1 MKTLR
6 TSLLVL
12 VASAAAYGQKI
23 AVVADRLYTSGGDH
37 QGGKPGVV
45 LIEDGKVAG
54 IVEGSKAPD
63 GYQQMHAAYV
73 TPGLID
79 AKTTAGISGEYNIP
93 ADQDQDEATDPNTA
107 DVRAFDSF
115 NPSERLIEYINSYGV
130 TTIQVAPGL
139 SNPIAGQAAIFKT
152 RGEKSPGMTADQM
165 AVKQVSAL
173 VFDLGESPKAV
184 YGGRKKP
191 PATRMMT
198 AEIIRKAFND
208 AQAYTKKWDDWN
220 KSEKKDPTRQ
230 PAREPKAE
238 IFSRVLK
245 GEVPAIFNAYRE
257 DDIATAL
264 RIAKEFGI
272 KPMISSATEGYLLRD
287 VIKSSGAQ
295 VLAGPTLERISGL
308 ETMNATVENAALL
321 EDVGIPVALMT
332 GYESYV
338 PKNRVLLLEAGVAA
352 ANGLGF
358 DRALRSSTIDAA
370 RILGISDR
378 VGSLEKGKDADVVLY
393 DGDPFEYTSHV
404 TAVLVDGKVTYQH
417 KP

>member
-1 MKTLR
+1 MNMLR
-6 TSLLVL
+6 TSLVL
-12 VASAAAYGQKI
+12 VAFSMGAFGQKVAI
-23 AVVADRLYTSGGDH
+23 VADKLYTCGGDH
-37 QGGKPGVV
+37 REGKPGVV
-45 LIEDGKVAG
+45 LIEDGKIAG
-54 IVEGSKAPD
+54 VVEGSKPPE
-63 GYQQMHAAYV
+63 GYEEMRAAYV

-79 AKTTAGISGEYNIP
+79 AKTTAGISGEYNLP

-152 RGEKSPGMTADQM
+152 RGEKAPGMTAEQM

-173 VFDLGESPKAV
+173 VFDLGESPKAA
-184 YGGRKKP
+184 YGARKKP

-208 AQAYTKKWDDWN
+208 AQAYAKKWDDWN
-220 KSEKKDPTRQ
+220 KSEKKDASKQ
-230 PAREPKAE
+230 PSHDLRLTILA
-238 IFSRVLK
+238 RVLK
-245 GEVPAIFNAYRE
+245 GEVPTIFNAYRE
-257 DDIATAL
+257 DDIMTAI
-264 RIAKEFGI
+264 RIAKEFEI
-272 KPMISSATEGYLLRD
+272 KTIISSATEGYLVRD
-287 VIKSSGAQ
+287 AIKASGAQ
-295 VLAGPTLERISGL
+295 VLAGPTLERIAGL

-321 EDVGIPVALMT
+321 EDVAIPVALMT

-358 DRALRSSTIDAA
+358 DRALRASTIDSA

-393 DGDPFEYTSHV
+393 DGDPFEYTSHA
-404 TAVLVDGKVTYQH
+404 TAVLVDGKMTYQR
-417 KP
+417 K

>member
-1 MKTLR
+1 MKMLR
-6 TSLLVL
+6 TSLLVI

-23 AVVADRLYTSGGDH
+23 AIVADKLYTSGGDH
-37 QGGKPGVV
+37 QEGKPGVV
-45 LIEDGKVAG
+45 LIEDGKIAGVVA
-54 IVEGSKAPD
+54 GSKAPD
-63 GYQQMHAAYV
+63 GYEEMRATYV

-139 SNPIAGQAAIFKT
+139 SNPVAGQAAIFKT
-152 RGEKSPGMTADQM
+152 RGEKSSGMTADQM
-165 AVKQVSAL
+165 VVKQVSAL

-208 AQAYTKKWDDWN
+208 AQAYAKKWDDWN
-220 KSEKKDPTRQ
+220 KSEKKDPWKQ
-230 PAREPKAE
+230 PAREMKAE

-245 GEVPAIFNAYRE
+245 GEVSAIFNAYRE

-272 KPMISSATEGYLLRD
+272 KPIISSATEG
-287 VIKSSGAQ
+287 
-295 VLAGPTLERISGL
+295 
-308 ETMNATVENAALL
+308 
-321 EDVGIPVALMT
+321 
-332 GYESYV
+332 
-338 PKNRVLLLEAGVAA
+338 
-352 ANGLGF
+352 
-358 DRALRSSTIDAA
+358 
-370 RILGISDR
+370 
-378 VGSLEKGKDADVVLY
+378 
-393 DGDPFEYTSHV
+393 
-404 TAVLVDGKVTYQH
+404 
-417 KP
+417 